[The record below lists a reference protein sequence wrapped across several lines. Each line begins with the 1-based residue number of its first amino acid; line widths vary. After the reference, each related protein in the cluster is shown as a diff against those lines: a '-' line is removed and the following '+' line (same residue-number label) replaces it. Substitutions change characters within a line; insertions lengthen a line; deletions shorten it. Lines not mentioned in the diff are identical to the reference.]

1 MSSTT
6 ETVAEI
12 QGIRLRPKRNL
23 LYTVWRF
30 ALKKPLGAIG
40 GVVLIGMYLM
50 AIFAD
55 FIVPY
60 DPLALHPLD
69 KLIPPDSTYLMGTDY
84 LGRDVLSRVIA
95 GAKVSMYVGV
105 MTVVIG
111 TGVGSVLGQISGY
124 FRGTFDLLVQRLV
137 DAIQA
142 FPSLIL
148 ALGIVAMLGPS
159 LENAIIA
166 IAFLN
171 AANATRVIR
180 GSTMSINENQYV
192 DAARAIGASHFR
204 ILTRY
209 IFPNV
214 TAPILIL
221 ASVNLGNAILTE
233 ASLSFLGL
241 GTQPPTPSWG
251 RMLSSEGR
259 FYMEIA
265 PWLAIW
271 PGVAISL
278 AVLGINMFGDALRDV
293 LDPKLRGR

>member
-1 MSSTT
+1 MSNTI
-6 ETVAEI
+6 ETAAEL
-12 QGIRLRPKRNL
+12 QGLRLRPRRNWAHKILDFAKR
-23 LYTVWRF
+23 
-30 ALKKPLGAIG
+30 KPIGAIG
-40 GVVLIGMYLM
+40 GVILIGMWMM

-60 DPLALHPLD
+60 DPLALHPRD
-69 KLIPPDSTYLMGTDY
+69 KLIPPDSMYLMGTDY

-95 GAKVSMYVGV
+95 GAKVSMYVGI
-105 MTVVIG
+105 MTVLIG
-111 TGVGSVLGQISGY
+111 TGIGSVLGQFSGY
-124 FRGTFDLLVQRLV
+124 FRGTFDLLLQRLI

-148 ALGIVAMLGPS
+148 ALAIVAMLGPS

-171 AANATRVIR
+171 ASNASRVIR
-180 GSTMSINENQYV
+180 GTTMSINENQYV
-192 DAARAIGASHFR
+192 DAARAIGASHLR

-221 ASVNLGNAILTE
+221 ASVTLGNSILVE

-271 PGVAISL
+271 PGVAISM

>member
-1 MSSTT
+1 MNTTT
-6 ETVAEI
+6 EQITQL
-12 QGIRLRPKRNL
+12 QGLRLRPKRNFVNSTL
-23 LYTVWRF
+23 TFIR
-30 ALKKPLGAIG
+30 KKPLGAMG
-40 GVVLIGMYLM
+40 GFILIGMWSL

-60 DPLALHPLD
+60 DPLALHPRD
-69 KLIPPDSTYLMGTDY
+69 KLIPPDSMYLMGTDY

-95 GAKVSMYVGV
+95 GAKVSMYVGL
-105 MTVVIG
+105 MTVLIG
-111 TGVGSVLGQISGY
+111 TGIGSVLGQISGY
-124 FRGTFDLLVQRLV
+124 FRGTFDLLVQRLI

-148 ALGIVAMLGPS
+148 ALAIVAMLGPS

-171 AANATRVIR
+171 ASNAARVIR
-180 GSTMSINENQYV
+180 GATMAINENQYV
-192 DAARAIGASHFR
+192 DAARALGASHVR

-221 ASVNLGNAILTE
+221 ASITLGNSILVE

-271 PGVAISL
+271 PGVAISM